1 MPSTG
6 QSKHT
11 CSQCC
16 RSFSTAKRLSRHIA
30 RIHSAQSACANETEE
45 GSSQKEQLLCGL
57 CEAKPVSATALWAH
71 IKTHHLQLPTNTQ
84 YCPVCA
90 QLITNADFNEH
101 QAQQHPSVYCNFC
114 AAVFPSFFPYR
125 AHFNFTHCRVNSQV
139 ETAKVVCGV
148 CEKAFP
154 TGKYLMYHIY
164 SRHLGLTRRTV
175 CQYCGEIVVYK
186 EEREHVR
193 AKHSVTPCR
202 KCGKQC
208 KSQHLS
214 QHMTREHS

>member
-1 MPSTG
+1 MNAQIPSTAP
-6 QSKHT
+6 SKPT

-16 RSFSTAKRLSRHIA
+16 RSFPSVKHLTRHIA
-30 RIHSAQSACANETEE
+30 RTHNETEE
-45 GSSQKEQLLCGL
+45 GRSQLLCGI
-57 CEAKPVSATALWAH
+57 CEAKPNSPSKLWTH
-71 IKTHHLQLPTNTQ
+71 IKTRHLQLPTNTQ

-90 QLITNADFNEH
+90 QLITNADFNAH

-114 AAVFPSFFPYR
+114 DAVFPSFFPYR
-125 AHFNFTHCRVNSQV
+125 SHFNFIHCKGNSQV
-139 ETAKVVCGV
+139 EAAKVICGM

-154 TGKYLMYHIY
+154 TGNYLMYHIY

-186 EEREHVR
+186 EEREHAR
-193 AKHSVTPCR
+193 AKHSVIPCR

-208 KSQHLS
+208 KSQTLS